1 MHALT
6 FDAVEYRP
14 MGHAVHIVAPALEPV
29 FVIEPA
35 AQALHDES
43 VDAAE
48 YRPAA
53 HGVQLVALALAP
65 VSVIEPA
72 VHSEQYV

>member
-1 MHALT
+1 ML
-6 FDAVEYRP
+6 V
-14 MGHAVHIVAPALEPV
+14 PA

-65 VSVIEPA
+65 VSVVEPA
-72 VHSEQYV
+72 AHSEQ

>member
-1 MHALT
+1 MHADT
-6 FDAVEYRP
+6 ADAVEYRP
-14 MGHAVHIVAPALEPV
+14 TVHTEHVVAPVLEPV

-53 HGVQLVALALAP
+53 HGVQLVALAFMP

-72 VHSEQYV
+72 THSEQYV